1 MKNIALPHK
10 YSHVADYVTMS
21 IGIATSEPNNILTPQ
36 AIIRQ
41 AHSALYVA
49 KKQAKTHIAYI
60 PRLYLRSNE
69 LFIGNL
75 LINICVE
82 FMFKPTLQH
91 AFFVTQRF
99 TFEKAITV
107 I

>member
-60 PRLYLRSNE
+60 PRLLFRSNK
-69 LFIGNL
+69 LFIGTF
-75 LINICVE
+75 LIYIRGE
-82 FMFKPTLQH
+82 FLFKPTLQH
-91 AFFVTQRF
+91 AFFVTQGL
-99 TFEKAITV
+99 TFEKVSPSI
-107 I
+107 